1 MPFPVTTPTPANNLV
16 PVYNEV
22 SITLFARFYKRV
34 HTNNM
39 RTNVNIAD
47 DVRQFATLYANAKGL
62 TLGAAITELI
72 RKAQRT
78 ETAETKTP
86 QFERSFAGFPVF
98 PKLGRTITT
107 EMVRK
112 AEEEDLD

>member
-1 MPFPVTTPTPANNLV
+1 
-16 PVYNEV
+16 
-22 SITLFARFYKRV
+22 
-34 HTNNM
+34 M
-39 RTNVNIAD
+39 RTNVNIAA
-47 DVRQFATLYANAKGL
+47 DVREFATVYANAKGL

-86 QFERSFAGFPVF
+86 QFERSAGFPVF